1 MDFDLRVALSSLG
14 NISDISLSI
23 CDGRG
28 HLRNLTQ
35 LVLQEVKQSLLRCGT
50 LDDLIDKE
58 LVERVVCLFLIVS
71 YLLNEVV
78 CLLLPKSY
86 VEVVVDDLD
95 LDLCCPLDFH
105 QILDVGLIEK
115 GDVDTLLP
123 SPPSPA

>member
-105 QILDVGLIEK
+105 QIFDVGFIEK